1 MHQQSDDMENLSSN
15 PKEVQQEQQPLYLQT
30 NIVLSNGSLGVTSP
44 DTGNWSGGKE
54 RDFSADDK
62 ATTHHDVELIEVA
75 VPSLTPTSH
84 NSKKVVTIN
93 TDKPQVHGYAKKA
106 TSSTPLEKK
115 QAMKGNDVF

>member
-1 MHQQSDDMENLSSN
+1 MLSS
-15 PKEVQQEQQPLYLQT
+15 
-30 NIVLSNGSLGVTSP
+30 GSVGVTSP

-54 RDFSADDK
+54 RDFSADYK
-62 ATTHHDVELIEVA
+62 ANNTHHDVELIEVA
-75 VPSLTPTSH
+75 VPSLTPTAQ